1 MNVDEFVE
9 NKVLPQFR
17 DIVAA
22 IRGHVRTHFPE
33 LKEEISYGILAFRR
47 KRIVAVVSPTKK
59 GVTLAFSR
67 GAEFKD
73 VLGLLEGVGMKSKN
87 LRMRSIEEFDEKALS
102 YYMSQAVTCDE
113 KAE

>member
-9 NKVLPQFR
+9 KKVLPQYG

-22 IRGHVRTHFPE
+22 IREHVRTNFPE

-47 KRIVAVVSPTKK
+47 RRIVAVVSPTKK

-67 GAEFKD
+67 GAEFND
-73 VLGLLEGVGMKSKN
+73 ERGLLEGVGKKSKN
-87 LRMRSIEEFDEKALS
+87 LRMGNIKEFDGNAIT
-102 YYMSQAVTCDE
+102 YYLEQAVTLDDQ
-113 KAE
+113 AE